1 MTMPVTFEEAC
12 KKNDAEE
19 VSKLLNQCRPV
30 PVEIRNG
37 QNMSG
42 LMLAS
47 SYGAVDVCQVLIDN
61 KCDLDSRDV
70 INCITNVI

>member
-1 MTMPVTFEEAC
+1 
-12 KKNDAEE
+12 
-19 VSKLLNQCRPV
+19 
-30 PVEIRNG
+30 
-37 QNMSG
+37 MSG